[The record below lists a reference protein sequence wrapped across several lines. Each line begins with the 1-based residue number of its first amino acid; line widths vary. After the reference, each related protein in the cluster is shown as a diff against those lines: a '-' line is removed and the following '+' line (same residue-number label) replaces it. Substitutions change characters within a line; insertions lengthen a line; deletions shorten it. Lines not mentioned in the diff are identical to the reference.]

1 MLILDIRHYYFY
13 DDGRK
18 IEFDG
23 IRDLTSLSNF
33 IQQLNGIRL
42 NESKSTDNN
51 EEEEEEKKKK
61 EKKESSSSDSSSN
74 VNDADEETNKL
85 IELTRKILMKSITI
99 TNIYC
104 IIWSIMV

>member
-1 MLILDIRHYYFY
+1 MKVNQLITMRRRRR
-13 DDGRK
+13 RK
-18 IEFDG
+18 
-23 IRDLTSLSNF
+23 
-33 IQQLNGIRL
+33 
-42 NESKSTDNN
+42 
-51 EEEEEEKKKK
+51 EER
-61 EKKESSSSDSSSN
+61 ESSSSGSSSN

>member
-13 DDGRK
+13 DDGKK

-33 IQQLNGIRL
+33 IQQLSGIRL

-51 EEEEEEKKKK
+51 EEEEEEEKRRKRRKK
-61 EKKESSSSDSSSN
+61 
-74 VNDADEETNKL
+74 VVVVVVVV
-85 IELTRKILMKSITI
+85 M
-99 TNIYC
+99 
-104 IIWSIMV
+104 